1 MRTRRRPQVQL
12 RRAERVRQLLSLYS
26 VCFIRFYVF
35 TLLCRGQEAV
45 ADEEDQEAVC
55 GGEPK
60 PREEAERGERGL
72 GEGEVPAQREQDQQ
86 LHQHQEQQHIH
97 RRRGPLARQVSR
109 VLHSTHPT
117 SIRGRIVWVKS
128 PVVLYLLR
136 RQEHAFFDHVE
147 RYRTGSGSLGAK
159 PAKAVPLSS
168 PKQFKRPKHSSP
180 EGQEN
185 ADGVYKCTSKNLS
198 TS

>member
-1 MRTRRRPQVQL
+1 MQL
-12 RRAERVRQLLSLYS
+12 RRAERVRQLASLCS
-26 VCFIRFYVF
+26 VCFDS
-35 TLLCRGQEAV
+35 TSLHLSRGQEAV